1 MRKEKRNKLGKISL
15 GEKAAESLEMPKE
28 MFGMP
33 KAVIYG
39 RREISVEN
47 FDSILEYTD
56 IKIRLKTKSYHLTI
70 VGSRLGIKNIS
81 PDIIRIYGE
90 IANIEFT

>member
-1 MRKEKRNKLGKISL
+1 LRKEKKNKIKF

-33 KAVIYG
+33 KIVIYG

-47 FDSILEYTD
+47 FDSILEYGD
-56 IKIRLKTKSYHLTI
+56 IKIRLKTKTYHLTI
-70 VGSRLGIKNIS
+70 VGSQLGIKNIS